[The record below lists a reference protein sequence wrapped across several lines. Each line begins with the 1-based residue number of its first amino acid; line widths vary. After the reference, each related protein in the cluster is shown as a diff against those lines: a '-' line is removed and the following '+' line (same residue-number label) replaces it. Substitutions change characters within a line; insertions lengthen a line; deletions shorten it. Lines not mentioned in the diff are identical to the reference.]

1 MITLLV
7 IPLFASMVSA
17 WHPATT
23 SAEMHPTTR
32 FLCEL
37 DTDKSPAAVNRR
49 RRDAVARAA
58 AVFSGKVVAVD
69 RVSVRFEVETL
80 WKGDPAKQLILA
92 TGMPADPDVWVED
105 VYQFAL
111 EEKYLVYAY
120 LRAGSL
126 TTDACSRTMPV
137 VNASNGNVRSEMELN
152 TFRRARKR
160 NG

>member
-1 MITLLV
+1 
-7 IPLFASMVSA
+7 MV
-17 WHPATT
+17 
-23 SAEMHPTTR
+23 
-32 FLCEL
+32 
-37 DTDKSPAAVNRR
+37 
-49 RRDAVARAA
+49 
-58 AVFSGKVVAVD
+58 SGKVVAVD

-137 VNASNGNVRSEMELN
+137 VNASDEIRELDLILP
-152 TFRRARKR
+152 RRDLR
-160 NG
+160 